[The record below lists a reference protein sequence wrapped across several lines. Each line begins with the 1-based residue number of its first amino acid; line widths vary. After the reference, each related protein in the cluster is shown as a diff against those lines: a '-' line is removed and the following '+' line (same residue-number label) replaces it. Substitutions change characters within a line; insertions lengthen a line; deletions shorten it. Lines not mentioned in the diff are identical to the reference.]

1 MLTIT
6 TKVYFDIF
14 GEKFSFF
21 QSKLFFKFFVESFEK
36 FLGTNLEKIFCLN
49 FGHIFMKNF
58 WKNLNYSAKYVEK
71 VCKYALC
78 RYVNM
83 NYLCFVHTCYVLCMY
98 KNFEIC
104 KSICSWLISLVAISL
119 TISFASIVS
128 ELFLIGN

>member
-21 QSKLFFKFFVESFEK
+21 QSKSFFKFFVESFEK

-49 FGHIFMKNF
+49 FGHIFMENF
-58 WKNLNYSAKYVEK
+58 WKNWNYSAKYVEK

-78 RYVNM
+78 RYVNI
-83 NYLCFVHTCYVLCMY
+83 HYVLYIHVMYVQKFRNMQEYMY
-98 KNFEIC
+98 KCN
-104 KSICSWLISLVAISL
+104 WLISLVAISL
-119 TISFASIVS
+119 TISFAIIVS